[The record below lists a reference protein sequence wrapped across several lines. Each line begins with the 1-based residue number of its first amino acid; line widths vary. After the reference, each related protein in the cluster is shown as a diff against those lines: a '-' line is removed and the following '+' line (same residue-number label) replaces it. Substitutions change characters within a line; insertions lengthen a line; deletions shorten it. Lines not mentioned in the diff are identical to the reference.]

1 MKLPLNNIVTS
12 QYLSDNPSAIFVFGD
27 NLHRIGRGGAAALR
41 YHPQAIGFI
50 TKKEPKHTPA
60 SYFFPEEYKPIFQKE
75 VTNLVKTI
83 SNNPDKV
90 FLISPVGS
98 GLANKYGIFEQVI
111 DGPLQ
116 QALSQFT
123 NVKFLWESST
133 NI

>member
-27 NLHRIGRGGAAALR
+27 NLQRIGRGGAAALR
-41 YHPQAIGFI
+41 YHSQAIGFI

-60 SYFFPEEYKPIFQKE
+60 SYFFPEEYKAIFQKE